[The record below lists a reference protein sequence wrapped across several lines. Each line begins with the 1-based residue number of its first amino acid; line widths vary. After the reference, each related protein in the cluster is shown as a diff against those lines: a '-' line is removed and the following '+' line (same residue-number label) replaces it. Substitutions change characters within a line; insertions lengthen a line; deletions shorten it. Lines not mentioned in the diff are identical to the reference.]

1 MVYIDNAATSFPK
14 PESVYDSV
22 LDCMKRY
29 CANPGRGSHKLSL
42 ECEMK
47 ILDTRQRISELFNI
61 DNMMNLIF
69 TNNTTEGLNMAIK
82 GVLKSGDHVITTSI
96 EHNSVYRPL
105 RKLTEIGVEVSI
117 VSVDEKGY
125 VNLEELQK
133 NIKTN
138 SKALIINHG
147 SNVLG
152 TVQDIEKIGR
162 IAKRNNLVFI
172 VDVAQTAG
180 VFNIDVKKMNIDIM
194 AFPGHKCL
202 YGPQGIGGLYI
213 RESIK
218 IDTFKEGGTG
228 SNSNIMEQPDFM
240 PDKFESGTLN
250 TPGIVGLGAG
260 INFISNIGVNEI
272 RRHDQELALYLTS
285 ELQKLPYIIMYGEDD
300 CEKKCPVVSFNI
312 DGYDSSEVGE
322 FLNNKDIYLRTG
334 YHCAPIIHNIIGT
347 KNLGTVRASFGYFN
361 TIEDV
366 EKLLFAVKEL
376 YGQNSI

>member
-47 ILDTRQRISELFNI
+47 IIDTRQKISELFNI
-61 DNMMNLIF
+61 DDIMNVIF
-69 TNNTTEGLNMAIK
+69 TSNTTEGLNIAIK

-105 RKLTEIGVEVSI
+105 RKLKEIGVEVSI

-125 VNLEELQK
+125 INLDELQK
-133 NIKTN
+133 NIKIN

-162 IAKRNNLVFI
+162 IAKKNNLIFI
-172 VDVAQTAG
+172 VDAAQTAG

-213 RESIK
+213 GDSVNV
-218 IDTFKEGGTG
+218 DTFKEGGTG

-260 INFISNIGVNEI
+260 IDFISKIGIDVI
-272 RRHDQELALYLTS
+272 RKHDQELAVYLTT
-285 ELQKLPYIIMYGEDD
+285 ELQKLPYISMYGEND
-300 CEKKCPVVSFNI
+300 CEKKCPVVSFNV
-312 DGYDSSEVGE
+312 DGYDSSEIGE
-322 FLNNKDIYLRTG
+322 FFNSRDIYLRTG

-366 EKLLFAVKEL
+366 EKLVATIKEL
-376 YGQNSI
+376 YGQKSI

>member
-47 ILDTRQRISELFNI
+47 ILDTRQSISELFNI

-125 VNLEELQK
+125 VNLQELQK

-152 TVQDIEKIGR
+152 TVQDIEEIGS
-162 IAKRNNLVFI
+162 IAKKNNLVFI

-202 YGPQGIGGLYI
+202 YGPQGIGGLYVS
-213 RESIK
+213 ESIK

-260 INFISNIGVNEI
+260 VNFITSVGLNEI

-347 KNLGTVRASFGYFN
+347 KNLGTVRASFAYFN

-366 EKLLFAVKEL
+366 EKLLSAVKEL

>member
-47 ILDTRQRISELFNI
+47 ILDARQKISELFNI

-69 TNNTTEGLNMAIK
+69 TNNTTEGLNIAIK
-82 GVLKSGDHVITTSI
+82 GLLKGGDHVITTSI

-105 RKLTEIGVEVSI
+105 RKLKEIGVEVSI
-117 VSVDEKGY
+117 ISVDEKGY
-125 VNLEELQK
+125 INFEELQK
-133 NIKTN
+133 NIKIN

-152 TVQDIEKIGR
+152 TVQNIEEIGR
-162 IAKRNNLVFI
+162 IAKKNNLIFI
-172 VDVAQTAG
+172 VDAAQTAG
-180 VFNIDVKKMNIDIM
+180 VFKIDVKQMNIDIM

-213 RESIK
+213 GNSIK

-228 SNSNIMEQPDFM
+228 SNSNIMEQPGFM

-260 INFISNIGVNEI
+260 MDFISNVGIDVI
-272 RRHDQELALYLTS
+272 RKHDQELASYLTS
-285 ELQKLPYIIMYGEDD
+285 ELQRLPYIFMYGEDE

-366 EKLLFAVKEL
+366 EKLLSAVKEL
-376 YGQNSI
+376 YGQKSI

>member
-14 PESVYDSV
+14 PEFVYDSV

-42 ECEMK
+42 ECELK
-47 ILDTRQRISELFNI
+47 IIDTRQRISELFNI
-61 DNMMNLIF
+61 DDIMNIIF
-69 TNNTTEGLNMAIK
+69 TSNTTEGLNIAIK
-82 GVLKSGDHVITTSI
+82 GGLESGDHVITTSI

-105 RKLTEIGVEVSI
+105 RKLKDIGVEVSI
-117 VSVDEKGY
+117 ISVDKKGY

-133 NIKTN
+133 SIKVNT
-138 SKALIINHG
+138 KALIINHG

-152 TVQDIEKIGR
+152 TVQNIEEIGK
-162 IAKRNNLVFI
+162 IAKENNLIFI
-172 VDVAQTAG
+172 VDAAQTAG
-180 VFNIDVKKMNIDIM
+180 IFNIDVKKMNIDIM

-213 RESIK
+213 GDSVK

-228 SNSNIMEQPDFM
+228 SNSNIMEQPSFM

-260 INFISNIGVNEI
+260 IDFISNIGVNKI
-272 RRHDQELALYLTS
+272 RKHDQEMSLYLTS
-285 ELQKLPYIIMYGEDD
+285 ELQKLPYVFMYGEDD
-300 CEKKCPVVSFNI
+300 CEKKCPVVSFNV

-322 FLNNKDIYLRTG
+322 FLNSKEIYLRTG

-361 TIEDV
+361 TTEDV
-366 EKLLFAVKEL
+366 EKLISAVKEL
-376 YGQNSI
+376 YGLKRI

>member
-14 PESVYDSV
+14 PEAVYDSV
-22 LDCMKRY
+22 LNCMKRY

-47 ILDTRQRISELFNI
+47 IIDTRQRISELFNI
-61 DNMMNLIF
+61 DDIMNIIF
-69 TNNTTEGLNMAIK
+69 TSNTTEGLNIAIK

-105 RKLTEIGVEVSI
+105 RKLKEIGVEVSI
-117 VSVDEKGY
+117 VSVDKKGY
-125 VNLEELQK
+125 INLEELQK

-152 TVQDIEKIGR
+152 TVQNIEEIGK
-162 IAKRNNLVFI
+162 IAKGNNLLFI
-172 VDVAQTAG
+172 VDAAQTAG

-213 RESIK
+213 GDSVK

-228 SNSNIMEQPDFM
+228 SNSNIMEQPSFM

-260 INFISNIGVNEI
+260 IDFISKVGLNEI
-272 RRHDQELALYLTS
+272 RKHDQDLALYLTS
-285 ELQKLPYIIMYGEDD
+285 ELQKLPYILMYGEDE
-300 CEKKCPVVSFNI
+300 CEKKCPVVSFNV
-312 DGYDSSEVGE
+312 DGYDSSEVGA

-361 TIEDV
+361 TMEDV
-366 EKLLFAVKEL
+366 EKLLSAVKDL
-376 YGQNSI
+376 YGLKNI